1 MKKVINVLVIAN
13 SVFIVGVLAGGAGL
27 YFYVNRPR
35 PSFLIWVNSLQAEAI
50 KEALLRLKE
59 EELIRQKEDGNRRDK
74 GSDNKDLDN
83 T

>member
-1 MKKVINVLVIAN
+1 
-13 SVFIVGVLAGGAGL
+13 
-27 YFYVNRPR
+27 
-35 PSFLIWVNSLQAEAI
+35 LQAEAI

-74 GSDNKDLDN
+74 GSDSKDLDN